1 MFFFLPMKVTGEM
14 IPSIKRGNGKSPM
27 GEKHGKTIEKN
38 GGLSIAS
45 FDDMHLMREILTSRK
60 HEIWYGWCDM
70 VYDWCDNPSQPTCSY
85 LAGSLVS
92 LVSLGPIYPGVPEV
106 N

>member
-1 MFFFLPMKVTGEM
+1 ME
-14 IPSIKRGNGKSPM
+14 SPLW
-27 GEKHGKTIEKN
+27 GLHGKTIEKN

-60 HEIWYGWCDM
+60 HEIWYDWCDM

-85 LAGSLVS
+85 LAGALVS
-92 LVSLGPIYPGVPEV
+92 LVSLGPIYPPVIGQRSTVSRMAHK
-106 N
+106 NKMI